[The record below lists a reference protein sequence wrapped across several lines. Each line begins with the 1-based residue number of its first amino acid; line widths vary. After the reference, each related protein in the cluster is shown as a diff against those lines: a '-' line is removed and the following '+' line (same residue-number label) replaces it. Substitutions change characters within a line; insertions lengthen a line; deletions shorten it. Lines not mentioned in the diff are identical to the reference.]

1 MIIITLQHFRG
12 NICYIVLGSV
22 SSVSSV
28 PNFNSGKRLNNT
40 SWQENPPPHE
50 ENPNQPKNCLPFCRQ
65 FCVKRK
71 KFPTRLIT
79 QYAEG
84 DEAWNGE
91 QEVIFSLI
99 HKNSSF
105 EGFHEWSE
113 HHTHTHTNT
122 RLRSHAWILVV
133 VIMDWLVRHRQSQCR
148 FLWRLDLRFCIC
160 FDFNYSDWSG
170 FLFNLFITFYLLLLQ
185 LGDRQSDGQTS
196 SDYCCY

>member
-1 MIIITLQHFRG
+1 MLAQCPACRISIRLSGLITPLD
-12 NICYIVLGSV
+12 
-22 SSVSSV
+22 
-28 PNFNSGKRLNNT
+28 KKT
-40 SWQENPPPHE
+40 PH
-50 ENPNQPKNCLPFCRQ
+50 PTKKTQINQNLFTFLLTILC
-65 FCVKRK
+65 KRK

-113 HHTHTHTNT
+113 HHTHTRKLDFVRMPGFWSLSSWTD
-122 RLRSHAWILVV
+122 LSAIVSHNVDFCGVWIYDFVYALILII
-133 VIMDWLVRHRQSQCR
+133 VIEAGFCLT
-148 FLWRLDLRFCIC
+148 FLLHFIC
-160 FDFNYSDWSG
+160 Y
-170 FLFNLFITFYLLLLQ
+170 FYNSET
-185 LGDRQSDGQTS
+185 DRQTDGQTS

>member
-1 MIIITLQHFRG
+1 MLAQCPACRISIRVRGLITPLD
-12 NICYIVLGSV
+12 
-22 SSVSSV
+22 
-28 PNFNSGKRLNNT
+28 KKT
-40 SWQENPPPHE
+40 PH
-50 ENPNQPKNCLPFCRQ
+50 PTKKTQINQNLFTFLLTILC
-65 FCVKRK
+65 KRK

-122 RLRSHAWILVV
+122 RLRSHAWILVI
-133 VIMDWLVRHRQSQCR
+133 VIMDWLIRHRQSQCR

-185 LGDRQSDGQTS
+185 LGDRQTDRRTDFFWLLLLLGLICSALPWFRPG
-196 SDYCCY
+196 CLA